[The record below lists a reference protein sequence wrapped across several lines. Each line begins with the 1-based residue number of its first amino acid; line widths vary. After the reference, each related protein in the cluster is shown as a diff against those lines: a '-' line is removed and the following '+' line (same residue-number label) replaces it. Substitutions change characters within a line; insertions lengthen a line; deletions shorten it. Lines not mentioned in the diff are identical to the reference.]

1 MNSRHY
7 IAAYLLL
14 TESKFSDDPIQ
25 TSNNSFAHTV
35 AIHALSFVFKPL
47 Q

>member
-1 MNSRHY
+1 MNSQHY
-7 IAAYLLL
+7 IAACLLL

-25 TSNNSFAHTV
+25 IPSSSLTHIA